1 MSSAPASE
9 SALSIGEIRTGLV
22 AHSSQLSMAET
33 VRLLDLVP
41 GEQVRHAARPR
52 AYAVSPQRLTGIDC
66 FMPSHS
72 GRRVRGVGTFAT
84 RATLTGGLIVQ
95 SCSHTTLVPSS
106 RPYRQAWSH
115 YLANPGVAEY
125 LGRLRLEDAAAGFAQ
140 AEHGHL
146 NIEMGRTAESTIF
159 NLQRSRLLDGRQPLH
174 APLGRWRWALQPV
187 REDGGPGLYRF
198 TVLPEGTR
206 LIRLSV
212 VWPDV
217 SDLLDLVEDLALHD
231 WLLDVVNRQIER
243 ARPGSG
249 DLDRTLQHIGPV
261 IDHLLHHWMPKAR
274 VQPGLYGLWDAFDRF
289 QGLTRQWDLATDRI
303 RDHVAL
309 NSLRLVLRTE
319 SEWSGTGSR

>member
-1 MSSAPASE
+1 MSSATASE
-9 SALSIGEIRTGLV
+9 SILSIGEVRTGLLG
-22 AHSSQLSMAET
+22 HSAQLSTAET
-33 VRLLDLVP
+33 VKLLDLVP
-41 GEQVRHAARPR
+41 GEQVRHTAYPR
-52 AYAVSPQRLTGIDC
+52 AYAVSPQRLAGIDC
-66 FMPSHS
+66 FMPSRS

-84 RATLTGGLIVQ
+84 RAALTGGLIVQ

-106 RPYRQAWSH
+106 LGYRQAWSH
-115 YLANPGVAEY
+115 YLAEPGVVEC
-125 LGRLRLEDAAAGFAQ
+125 LGRLRPEDAAAGFAED
-140 AEHGHL
+140 EHGHL

-159 NLQRSRLLDGRQPLH
+159 DLQRSGLLDGRQPLH

-187 REDGGPGLYRF
+187 REDGDPGLYRF

-206 LIRLSV
+206 LLRLAV
-212 VWPDV
+212 AWPNV

-231 WLLDVVNRQIER
+231 WLLDFVHRQIER
-243 ARPGSG
+243 ARLGSG

-289 QGLTRQWDLATDRI
+289 QGLTRQWNLTTDRI

-309 NSLRLVLRTE
+309 NSLRLVRRAE
-319 SEWSGTGSR
+319 SEWPGLG

>member
-1 MSSAPASE
+1 MSSATAGE
-9 SALSIGEIRTGLV
+9 SALSIGEIRTGLLG
-22 AHSSQLSMAET
+22 HSAQLSLEEA

-41 GEQVRHAARPR
+41 GEQARYAARPR

-66 FMPSHS
+66 FMPSRS

-84 RATLTGGLIVQ
+84 RVTLTGGLIVQ

-106 RPYRQAWSH
+106 QQYRRAWSH
-115 YLANPGVAEY
+115 YLASPGVVEY

-159 NLQRSRLLDGRQPLH
+159 NVQRSRLLDGRQPLR

-187 REDGGPGLYRF
+187 REDAGPGLYRF

-212 VWPDV
+212 VWPNV

-231 WLLDVVNRQIER
+231 WLLDFVTRQIER

-249 DLDRTLQHIGPV
+249 DLDRTIRHIGPV

-274 VQPGLYGLWDAFDRF
+274 VQPGLFGLWDDFDRF
-289 QGLTRQWDLATDRI
+289 QGLTRQWDLTINRI
-303 RDHVAL
+303 RDQVAL
-309 NSLRLVLRTE
+309 NSLRLALRTDRR
-319 SEWSGTGSR
+319 EWSEMA